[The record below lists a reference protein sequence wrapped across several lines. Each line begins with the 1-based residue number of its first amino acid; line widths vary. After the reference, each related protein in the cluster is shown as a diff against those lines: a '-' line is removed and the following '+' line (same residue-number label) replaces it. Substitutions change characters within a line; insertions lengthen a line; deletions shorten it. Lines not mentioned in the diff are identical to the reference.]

1 MKEAWFCDG
10 ARGDLRGERH
20 VRRWIAAAVIADVL
34 LILIQLA
41 LCLTFDGM
49 QVSDAESYLELARY
63 CAEENTWYPGPR
75 DMYATYIFGNG
86 YVNLLSVVMR
96 LSQNMLWAFLLNVLF
111 TQMIV
116 LSWADIAGQL
126 TGRTQTACLTV
137 VLLCTMCGLWG
148 EAVATRTE
156 LCFMAFMGVSLALSL
171 RKNAGALF
179 AAGALMA
186 LANWVRPLLVVFL
199 PGVLLL
205 FLMRR
210 IGWKRVLAYMAGL
223 ALVIVL
229 VGTRAYQRTGRFVY
243 QAQTMGVNMLMGAND
258 DADGSYVGEI
268 YEEGKPGYVEP
279 GSGVTFDE
287 RDARYKRYAVEWIME
302 HPLRFAALAPAKLF
316 YYLATDIYCGS
327 SFFGNRI
334 QTDNL
339 DYIRELAAILTGR
352 GERPFAPGDA
362 VVILSQLTYMF
373 VFIAYVVFVVVCL
386 CRRCWLRLLPL
397 HLIFALSCGV
407 TVMTVGGARYHMPY
421 LPIFCLCAATLIDCR
436 GKKGMIAKQ
445 LG

>member
-20 VRRWIAAAVIADVL
+20 VRRWIVAAVIADVL

-171 RKNAGALF
+171 RRNAGALL
-179 AAGALMA
+179 AAGALS
-186 LANWVRPLLVVFL
+186 V
-199 PGVLLL
+199 GV
-205 FLMRR
+205 
-210 IGWKRVLAYMAGL
+210 IAA
-223 ALVIVL
+223 A
-229 VGTRAYQRTGRFVY
+229 RT
-243 QAQTMGVNMLMGAND
+243 
-258 DADGSYVGEI
+258 E
-268 YEEGKPGYVEP
+268 
-279 GSGVTFDE
+279 FD
-287 RDARYKRYAVEWIME
+287 
-302 HPLRFAALAPAKLF
+302 
-316 YYLATDIYCGS
+316 S
-327 SFFGNRI
+327 
-334 QTDNL
+334 
-339 DYIRELAAILTGR
+339 
-352 GERPFAPGDA
+352 
-362 VVILSQLTYMF
+362 
-373 VFIAYVVFVVVCL
+373 
-386 CRRCWLRLLPL
+386 
-397 HLIFALSCGV
+397 
-407 TVMTVGGARYHMPY
+407 
-421 LPIFCLCAATLIDCR
+421 
-436 GKKGMIAKQ
+436 
-445 LG
+445 